1 MTKRKLVPRLRFIS
15 AMCAGLLAVLCAGAA
30 APAAQLSPLLFSDS
44 ASTRAIA
51 LESVTLRAEPF
62 PLTSSVNFNLNDTRT
77 RITLFCMNLDLL
89 TGEGANALTADA
101 EDAAHNHYPMN
112 VEYAGQVPP
121 ILSYPDGNITT
132 DFRGIY
138 MVVLRLNDAM
148 TSNLGDVLVRLNL
161 HGMSSN
167 RVRVGIGV
175 VGGGPADDPGA
186 VPTPAPTNPPSPVT
200 PLTLAQYQAQFT
212 DPSFPSDQD
221 RRRFLEQ
228 AAWGVSDAELARVQ
242 SMGYA
247 NWINDQFTQ
256 APLFAASQSNYPTPD
271 NYPTDAATGCP
282 AGAGQAACFRD
293 HYSMYPLQIQMI
305 QNGVTRQDQL
315 RQRVAFA
322 LHQLIPVSGFD
333 LNNQP
338 AWVGPYLQVMDRD
351 AFGNFRQVLMDVT
364 LNAGM
369 GEYLNMRGNS
379 VNGGNPNENYARE
392 IMQLFSVGVD
402 LLNQDG
408 TPILDSLGNRTPTYT
423 QADITNFAR
432 VFTGWDLSPN
442 KIWTGDGVT
451 PVPNYTDPMVLNG
464 NRNRYDIGQKTLL
477 NGLVLPACT
486 NCTNLANSQAYK
498 NNELNL
504 AIDNLFNHQNTGP
517 YVCKA
522 LIHNLVSSN
531 PSPAYVGRCAAAF
544 ANNGSS
550 VRGDMKAVVSEILLD
565 PEARGDLKTA
575 PDYGH
580 LREPV
585 LLALNLLRTF
595 NATTDGNLSTNGTRE
610 GLLIDMGQNPFNPPT
625 VFSYYPADFG
635 LPGTNLIGPEYG
647 LLDTSTS
654 YKRANFVNTLM
665 MTSNIS
671 VNTGQDRPSGT
682 QVNYSSFQNI
692 LTGGGTP
699 QNLVDALDTAMMHT
713 TMSSAMKTNI
723 VTAITSITNVN
734 LTTQAQQRTQTAIYL
749 IATSSQYQVAR

>member
-1 MTKRKLVPRLRFIS
+1 MTKRKLVPRLRFVS

-30 APAAQLSPLLFSDS
+30 APAAQPSPLLFSDS

-62 PLTSSVNFNLNDTRT
+62 PLTSSVKFNLNDTRT

-89 TGEGANALTADA
+89 DGEGGNALTADA

-175 VGGGPADDPGA
+175 VGGGPGDDPGA

-242 SMGYA
+242 SMGYV

-282 AGAGQAACFRD
+282 AGTGQAACFRD

-305 QNGVTRQDQL
+305 QNAVTRQDQ
-315 RQRVAFA
+315 
-322 LHQLIPVSGFD
+322 
-333 LNNQP
+333 
-338 AWVGPYLQVMDRD
+338 
-351 AFGNFRQVLMDVT
+351 RQVLMDVT

-408 TPILDSLGNRTPTYT
+408 TPILDAQGNRTPTYT

-442 KIWTGDGVT
+442 KIWTGDGIT

-522 LIHNLVSSN
+522 LIHNLVNSN

-550 VRGDMKAVVSEILLD
+550 VRGDMKAVVTEVLLD
-565 PEARGDLKTA
+565 PEARGDVKTA

-585 LLALNLLRTF
+585 LFALNLLRNF

-610 GLLIDMGQNPFNPPT
+610 GLLIDMGQNVFNPPT

-665 MTSNIS
+665 MTSAIS
-671 VNTGQDRPSGT
+671 ANAGQDRPSGT
-682 QVNYSSFQNI
+682 QVNYSSFQNV

-713 TMSSAMKTNI
+713 TMSAVMKTNI
-723 VTAITSITNVN
+723 VTAVTSITNAN